1 MVTTQGEME
10 VPMFFAPK
18 GPRGTYS
25 HFWMS
30 LEQDRSSNPNPEPHL
45 ADQSFMTTTPKMCS
59 PASSAVMTSPMAG
72 H

>member
-10 VPMFFAPK
+10 VPMFLAPN

-30 LEQDRSSNPNPEPHL
+30 L
-45 ADQSFMTTTPKMCS
+45 ADQSFISTIPKMCF
-59 PASSAVMTSPMAG
+59 PAWRRL
-72 H
+72 